1 MSHRIPIA
9 CLAAT
14 LATGLTAGL
23 AAAAPGDRCRH
34 RDTRELTGGAS
45 GSLRVESGAGAVEIV
60 GENGRSDFAVTAELC
75 ASDAALLEDLG
86 VSLAADRLE
95 TSYPSEG
102 LGWKGGYARIAL
114 TVRVPT
120 ATDIVLVD
128 RSGSAAV
135 SDVGR
140 VRVEDGSGA
149 LTVERVAAAE
159 IEDGSGA
166 LLVEDVAGEVE
177 VRDGSGGLTLRR
189 VGPARVR
196 DGSGAVTVEGVSGSL
211 EVEDG
216 SGDLDLREIAGGVTI
231 EDASGSIEVA
241 GVGGTVLIESDSGG
255 GVSARDIEGDFI
267 VVEGRARRIRYERVA
282 GTVEL
287 PPERRAARRR

>member
-9 CLAAT
+9 F
-14 LATGLTAGL
+14 LATILTAGL
-23 AAAAPGDRCRH
+23 ATIAAAGESDRCRH
-34 RDTRELTGGAS
+34 RDTLELTGAAAD
-45 GSLRVESGAGAVEIV
+45 SLRVESGAGAVEIV
-60 GENGRSDFAVTAELC
+60 GENGRSDFSVTAELC
-75 ASDAALLEDLG
+75 ASDTGLLDDLG
-86 VSLAADRLE
+86 VSLAGDRLD

-102 LGWKGGYARIAL
+102 LGWKGGYARIGL

-128 RSGSAAV
+128 RSGSARIA
-135 SDVGR
+135 DVGR
-140 VRVEDGSGA
+140 VRVDDGSGA
-149 LTVERVAAAE
+149 LTVERVASAE

-196 DGSGAVTVEGVSGSL
+196 DGSGAVTVVGVSGSL

-231 EDASGSIEVA
+231 EDTSGAIEVA
-241 GVGGTVLIESDSGG
+241 GAGGSVVIESDGG
-255 GVSARDIEGDFI
+255 GRVSVRDIEGDFL
-267 VVEGRARRIRYERVA
+267 VVEGRAGRIHYERVA

-287 PPERRAARRR
+287 PPERRAARRRR